1 MTGQAGGSRERSQ
14 SAGAKSGGS
23 QAGDLRALKAL
34 VVGLG
39 VLVVLGTAVVIGVI
53 IYRIYAHV
61 AGKPAQA
68 GSAAHGQ
75 VARAVS
81 AAPFERTIAGG
92 KGGSIAG
99 LAAAGGGIA
108 IWVRNDAGGKV
119 VVIDPTTGR
128 TLGQVTL
135 DRPAGGT

>member
-14 SAGAKSGGS
+14 SGGAQS
-23 QAGDLRALKAL
+23 GDLRALKAL
-34 VVGLG
+34 VIGLG

-53 IYRIYAHV
+53 IYRIYAQV
-61 AGKPAQA
+61 AGSPAQA
-68 GSAAHGQ
+68 GSAAHGE
-75 VARAVS
+75 AAAGS

-99 LAAAGGGIA
+99 IAAAGGRIA

-119 VVIDPTTGR
+119 VVIDPATGR
-128 TLGQVTL
+128 TLGQVAL
-135 DRPAGGT
+135 DGPAGGS